1 MLSQSQQKNERSQN
15 ALKNAAPANASAK
28 NVFYLT
34 VNLFFE
40 VIVVTV
46 FKLPKMT
53 KQEMWKL
60 IRRQRLCR
68 IAFKGDEYPYMAPFQ
83 YVVLDGTLYFHFT
96 DYGKKMKLLEKD
108 KRICVEIEE
117 YREDLSEYSFIV
129 LRGTLKVVTDPKE
142 RAEALHNLS
151 EEGKQKLSPNF
162 LPAHG
167 FKKEDGWNSLTPTN
181 PSLVAIKLENITQ
194 EIGLKSP

>member
-1 MLSQSQQKNERSQN
+1 M
-15 ALKNAAPANASAK
+15 
-28 NVFYLT
+28 V
-34 VNLFFE
+34 
-40 VIVVTV
+40 V

-60 IRRQRLCR
+60 IRRQRLSR
-68 IAFKGDEYPYMAPFQ
+68 ISFKGNNYPYMAPFQ
-83 YVVLDGTLYFHFT
+83 YVVLDGSLYFHFT
-96 DYGKKMKLLEKD
+96 DYGTKMKLIEND
-108 KRICVEIEE
+108 KRVCVEIEE

-129 LRGTLKVVTDPKE
+129 LRGNLKVVTDQKE
-142 RAEALHNLS
+142 RAQALTKLS

-167 FKKEDGWNSLTPTN
+167 FKKEDGWSSLNPTN
-181 PSLVAIKLENITQ
+181 TSLVVIKLENITQ